1 MVQAGD
7 DLAALLSAAMAR
19 AGLVPQAGD
28 VLAIAQKIVSKAE
41 GRSIALAS
49 VQPSAAAHELAEQ
62 TGKRVNGPPDL
73 AIEICCDESRVREH
87 RQGRQRHGL

>member
-7 DLAALLSAAMAR
+7 DLAALLLAAMAR
-19 AGLVPQAGD
+19 AGLAPEPGD

-49 VQPSAAAHELAEQ
+49 VQPSAAAEKLKAAA
-62 TGKRVNGPPDL
+62 TTKANFFIV
-73 AIEICCDESRVREH
+73 IEHSFCD
-87 RQGRQRHGL
+87 GLRTKF